1 MLKIKINQD
10 IDGYSEGLVMGLSI
24 KEIGHLLLICV
35 CEIVLVILLS
45 LFLPFIAAIY
55 LSIPFIIC
63 MAFFGRKIGN
73 MSIKE
78 IIQYMPVYNQLK
90 RGIEYS
96 STEEIEHVTKTVNTV
111 NMKE

>member
-55 LSIPFIIC
+55 YLYGFFWSKNWKYVNKRNYSIY
-63 MAFFGRKIGN
+63 A
-73 MSIKE
+73 SI
-78 IIQYMPVYNQLK
+78 
-90 RGIEYS
+90 
-96 STEEIEHVTKTVNTV
+96 
-111 NMKE
+111 